1 MTAAMVALMPL
12 ISMGQKATIE
22 NPTWTKRSV
31 HSASIA
37 IEKVETTPKTTTLY
51 FKCWHGYAEGTMR
64 IAKDSYIMADGKKLM
79 LKKADGVPLNSFFKS
94 NAEGFTRTF
103 ALTFPAVNKT
113 TQYIDF
119 IESDCPT
126 CFQFI
131 GVPVTEAADK
141 KNKEIRKQADD
152 MVDRITSMADDG
164 KPLEQNQ
171 LMLGTTTIKG
181 KIIGYKKELF
191 DGAEVSVKSYINNPL
206 TRTQNTFA
214 TDLKS
219 DGTFE
224 LVLPLTSKKESVLFR
239 VNPLYSGLI
248 LVGIGE
254 TEEFIVDLD
263 RLGDYRYVNPNKY
276 MYFDGANAEFN
287 NALVRYEEIDQIDHD
302 KEEELMKSQDP
313 EKFKNGIIALTN
325 EQKAKIDAT
334 EMPERVRQY
343 MKHNLDLDIVRALA
357 RAPMDFQMSYI
368 REAMESGTSPN
379 EIEYKSPDFSLD
391 YFKQYSKI
399 DVNDPQNLYNNN
411 IGEINMYAR
420 YSLDSYVGSRRVLE
434 FFKKAKEDGWMNP
447 EYEKAIEILT
457 NRETTE
463 NYPISEEDNTTIDS
477 SLNGIRTDFARIITG
492 KESGMLFDM
501 MKCNDICE
509 PLHEKKLIP
518 ESDIAELEK
527 LGSPVYA
534 QFARQENAKIMAEKE
549 AERKRGGYYKHVEG
563 ESIADSIL
571 VELVKGH
578 EGKAV
583 YIDVWA
589 TWCGPCRSAMQQL
602 EPYIDGLIEKGVDF
616 VYVTDDSSDEKEYK
630 KIAANS
636 KGTHHKI
643 SEANMGMLK
652 AKFGFSGIPAY
663 ILIDRKG
670 FVHETP
676 TWFMGPQWLE
686 NKLKEME

>member
-1 MTAAMVALMPL
+1 MVALMPL

-37 IEKVETTPKTTTLY
+37 IEKVETTPKATTLH
-51 FKCWHGYAEGTMR
+51 FKCWLGYAEGTMK
-64 IAKDSYIMADGKKLM
+64 IAKDSYILADGKKLM

-103 ALTFPAVNKT
+103 TLTFPAVGPQ
-113 TQYIDF
+113 TQTIDF
-119 IESDCPT
+119 IGSDCPT

-191 DGAEVSVKSYINNPL
+191 EGEEIAIQSHVNNPL

-224 LVLPLTSKKESVLFR
+224 LILPLTSKKETVLFA
-239 VNPLYSGLI
+239 VEPAFFCAI
-248 LVGIGE
+248 LVGIDE
-254 TEEFIVDLD
+254 TEEFVIDLD

-287 NALVRYEEIDQIDHD
+287 NALVRYEDIDQIDYK
-302 KEEELMKSQDP
+302 KEEELMKDRDP
-313 EKFKNGIIALTN
+313 EKFKNGIIALAN

-357 RAPMDFQMSYI
+357 RAPMDFRMSFL
-368 REAMESGTSPN
+368 REIGNSQNAPSVVQYDAP
-379 EIEYKSPDFSLD
+379 KFSLD

-399 DVNDPQNLYNNN
+399 DVNDPQNLYNDN
-411 IGEINMYAR
+411 IGEINMYAKH
-420 YSLDSYVGSRRVLE
+420 SFDSYVGSRRMLDYFE
-434 FFKKAKEDGWMNP
+434 KAKEDGWMNP
-447 EYEKAIEILT
+447 EYEKAMDALT
-457 NRETTE
+457 FPTTT
-463 NYPISEEDNTTIDS
+463 EEDNAIIKSAWT
-477 SLNGIRTDFARIITG
+477 GIHTDFAKIITG
-492 KESGMLFDM
+492 KESGMLFDIL
-501 MKCNDICE
+501 KCNDICE
-509 PLHEKKLIP
+509 PLREKKLIP
-518 ESDIAELEK
+518 ETDIAELEK

-534 QFARQENAKIMAEKE
+534 QFARQENAKIMADKE
-549 AERKRGGYYKHVEG
+549 AERKRDGYYKHVEG
-563 ESIADSIL
+563 ESVADSIL

-578 EGKAV
+578 EGKAI

-589 TWCGPCRSAMQQL
+589 TWCGPCRSGMKQM
-602 EPYIDGLIEKGVDF
+602 EPHIDGLIEKGVDF

-663 ILIDRKG
+663 ILINRKG

-676 TWFMGPQWLE
+676 TIFMGPQWLE
-686 NKLKEME
+686 SKLKEME